1 MSKKKYYS
9 PGDSAKK
16 YLSCFEKGLKKR
28 NPNETEFHQAV
39 NEVAKSILPFMFDN
53 MSEYE
58 KYLENKILERLTE
71 PDRIISFRVTW
82 EDDKQNVR
90 LNKGYRVQF
99 NNSLGP
105 YKGGLRFH
113 PSVNQSILKFL
124 GFEQILKNSLTG
136 LQIGGGKGGADF
148 NPSGKSDREIIR
160 FCQSY
165 MTELY
170 RHIGANTDV
179 PAGDIGVGEREIS
192 YLFGQYK
199 RIVNSFE
206 GVLTGKDTD
215 FGGSLLRT
223 EATGYGLVYFAE
235 SILKHHDRS
244 FEGEACIVSG
254 AGNVS
259 QHAVEKLIELK
270 AKVISMSDSK
280 GFIYVKEGIDED
292 LLEKIKKIKNSG
304 KSLSDLKAK
313 KVEYKKDG
321 KPWGLQAKYAFPCAT
336 QNELEEED
344 AKTLVKNKCE
354 GVFEGANMP
363 CTPSAVKVLNKGG
376 VFYGPGKAANAG
388 GVTVSG
394 FEMSQ
399 NSGKISWEREKIDER
414 LKETMKTIHDKCVK
428 YGASEKNKNID
439 YAKGA
444 NIAGFIKVADSMLD
458 FGIN

>member
-1 MSKKKYYS
+1 M
-9 PGDSAKK
+9 SAKRYHCPADSPDEYIK
-16 YLSCFEKGLKKR
+16 CFEKGLVKR
-28 NPNETEFHQAV
+28 NPHEKEFHQAV
-39 NEVAKSILPFMFDN
+39 NEVAKSILPFIFDN
-53 MSEYE
+53 KSKYE
-58 KYLENKILERLTE
+58 PYLENKILERLTE

-82 EDDKQNVR
+82 EDDNQNIRV
-90 LNKGYRVQF
+90 NKGYRVQF

-124 GFEQILKNSLTG
+124 GFEQIFKNSLTG

-148 NPSGKSDREIIR
+148 NPSGRSDREIMR

-170 RHIGANTDV
+170 RHIGTETDV
-179 PAGDIGVGEREIS
+179 PAGDIGVGVREIS

-199 RIVNSFE
+199 RIVNSFQ

-215 FGGSLLRT
+215 FGGSLLRV

-235 SILKHHDRS
+235 TLLKHNDKEL
-244 FEGEACIVSG
+244 EGATCLVSG

-259 QHAVEKLIELK
+259 QHAVEKLIEKK
-270 AKVISMSDSK
+270 AKVVSMSDSK
-280 GFIYVKEGIDED
+280 GTIYVEEGINRE
-292 LLEKIKKIKNSG
+292 LLEKIKKLKSSG
-304 KSLSDLKAK
+304 KSLADLKSK
-313 KVEYKKDG
+313 KIEYKKG
-321 KPWGLQAKYAFPCAT
+321 KTPWGLKAQFAFPCAT
-336 QNELEEED
+336 QNELDEKD
-344 AKTLVKNKCE
+344 AKSLVKNKCE

-363 CTPSAVKVLNKGG
+363 CTEKAIDVFNKTKV
-376 VFYGPGKAANAG
+376 FFAPGKAANAG

-399 NSGKISWEREKIDER
+399 NSGKITWERDKIDDL
-414 LKETMKTIHDKCVK
+414 LKNTMKTIHDKCAH
-428 YGASEKNKNID
+428 YGKSEKTKKID